1 MNYWQYRIN
10 RDLFLNNK
18 DIAKR
23 IYKNK
28 LYSTKSVTLYIKRL
42 YLQKKKIKRLFFF
55 SHTCISSKTLN
66 RQNV

>member
-42 YLQKKKIKRLFFF
+42 YLQKKKNQKIIFFF
-55 SHTCISSKTLN
+55 TYMH
-66 RQNV
+66 